1 MPNWDDVQV
10 TIGGRKLEGIKNIS
24 YSGNK
29 PELRL
34 KITDDGVVK
43 FTQKIILQFY
53 WKRKNKYYFKST
65 NGFKYVVENEENLPV
80 VKGLFYEFY

>member
-1 MPNWDDVQV
+1 MSNWDDVQV

-34 KITDDGVVK
+34 KITDDGGVK
-43 FTQKIILQFY
+43 LTQKIILQFY
-53 WKRKNKYYFKST
+53 WKRKI
-65 NGFKYVVENEENLPV
+65 
-80 VKGLFYEFY
+80 